1 MAVMRCHVLVLCCFL
16 FSGLAHAGEKKSGVG
31 PSVISL
37 PSGPGSIE
45 GLGESF
51 EPQLNTGSSTYSI
64 SLETTP
70 GIAGHQPSVSLSY
83 NSGAGN
89 DVLGIG
95 WSLGVQSIQRQTDKG
110 QPKYNGEDTFIFQGE
125 ELIPLVDGSYALK
138 NTTSFLRFYRE
149 GDSWLA
155 KGPNGHRYRFGLYPS
170 KNKIFRGSRLGINLE
185 TKVSQYDADFD
196 HTYRWYLSEWV
207 DTNGNKIEYYYSKNS
222 DSNGR
227 LYPSEIRYNQHG
239 DKYQSVVFLYEDRPD
254 VVTDY
259 RSGFLIQTAQRLSK
273 IQMFGFGQLA
283 REYRLGYELSGD
295 DFVNPEPTNK
305 IKLAY
310 SQLAKVTQYGRYAK
324 NHLPPLRLE
333 YTPLLNTRN
342 ALGSEN
348 TVNRMADTPPSIQF
362 FNSNS
367 EFMDV
372 NADGLPDIYST
383 QNGEHKYALNQGD
396 NTFGPYQVM
405 NNAPVIPLSSEN
417 LVFADMDGDAKVDLL
432 HKTGEGRWLF
442 YRNRGNGEY
451 APPLIDSQAPAFSLV
466 AGDTK
471 FSDINFDKK
480 IDIVRTNQNGTWS
493 YCLSQQGADIDHAPF
508 GNFPGVEDQDENGNG
523 KLDNLQW
530 DCNGSAAPKG
540 LPADGLFQ
548 NPNYR
553 QADMNGDRLQDLVWL
568 RNIGGKAIVSYYP
581 SKGFSDFDRS
591 VSMSG
596 NVALG
601 GMNLQDLKLTD
612 INGDGLADLVK
623 VQPSLVTVWFNQ
635 GDREWSAPQ
644 EYDGSRYNPVN
655 TQIRFADL
663 NGNGTQ
669 DLVWIEMGVA
679 QDDTIQYLDF
689 SPIKA
694 NQLSVIDNGIGKRTI
709 INYQSTTD
717 YRIASE
723 KEGNPWTLKSPV
735 TMQVVSKVTIEPGL
749 DLDTKPG
756 NDQYIT
762 EYVYRDA
769 WYDVY
774 QKEFRGF
781 SFVKSISI
789 GDDSAPTSVTR
800 TFFHTGAPDGIDNDG
815 DGQID
820 ERGEDNET
828 EELPLKGQVL
838 AQETTTELAGAY
850 TTLGDGVFAADKDT
864 FQRVQSKLTIQRI
877 HSSDGGTQNVATVD
891 NEQEVSFAYATK
903 TLTDII
909 ELGKGSPK
917 RLKTTAL
924 KDAFGNVLAA
934 KNYGV
939 IDVDGD
945 EQFAFNEYINN
956 IDRWMIGYPH
966 TKTVTDKDLNRLTQ
980 TKTYYDGGDFV
991 GLPFGQVDKGLMA
1004 RSEAWVAGNEFIPL
1018 TRSAY
1023 DQWGNIVSMM
1033 DGLGN
1038 LREIVYDSQ
1047 YNIFPIS
1054 ETIYAHQKPMT
1065 VTVNYDTT
1073 LGVVTSQTDLNSH
1086 QSSYHYDTFGRS
1098 VAVIM
1103 PGAEPSHP
1111 SQLHSY
1117 SLVDPHRGL
1126 TYEYDNSG
1134 QLFMGYSGVK
1144 MSSTHT
1150 QTREQYGRSDML
1162 ESWAY
1167 VDGIGRKLGS
1177 MSEDNNGFIFMGGQ
1191 LFNGKGGIRYNFEAM
1206 PFSSVDYP
1214 VLSLLSQSHS
1224 ESKYD
1229 ASGRVI
1235 WSQSSPD
1242 NKGQRAETRT
1252 EYQPLFITV
1261 IDANDN
1267 RQATTLDGLER
1278 SIEAH
1283 EYNQGEVFT
1292 TRHQYNAVGK
1302 LTQVTDAQNN
1312 IKTMTYDGLSRKTA
1326 MNDPD
1331 NGLTKYS
1338 FDNNNN
1344 LIEITDNKNQVIRF
1358 KYDDISRTLSEDFM
1372 GKAGI
1377 EVRYEYDDA
1386 TADYPGADNVV
1397 GKLAAVHDQSGSVFF
1412 SYDQRGNSLWQMK
1425 RLQGKDYR
1433 FSTTYDAM
1441 ARIVHQV
1448 WPDGESIAYQY
1459 DNRGLLKSIPGI
1471 IDSFNYRIT
1480 GQIDQT
1486 FFSNGVNTQYQY
1498 DGRHRLTELKSV
1510 GASSLFQHLTYDYD
1524 NLNNIIK
1531 IDDERSVNGL
1541 KSASQ
1546 MFVYDDLYR
1555 LTQAKGAYGAINY
1568 AYNAIGNLTQKHS
1581 PSAGQAGHIDD
1592 SLINL
1597 KKLTYGGDAGA
1608 FNRIGKGNKPGPHA
1622 VTSTESGLVYDY
1634 DDNGNMIEHG
1644 QGDQYE
1650 WDYKN
1655 RLKRVVKPDG
1665 SEIQFTYDHS
1675 DQRVSKTQIK
1685 AGVTTETLYIGSG
1698 YEIRK
1703 DQTYKYI
1710 YAGDKRVARVRS
1722 IDSGSQTQTIALKA
1736 GWNFITPTLEP
1747 SNRDISQL
1755 IRPISGE
1762 LIDLYAFDS
1771 SQNQFLRYEP
1781 GLSSELTELEPLRG
1795 YMMNMKSDVTW
1806 SIEGRPVT
1814 QSAALDEGWNLT
1826 GFPVDNSSNVT
1837 SVLSSMDLQYDAI
1850 WKYQSGGQWQSYFSQ
1865 ASLPALN
1872 SLGLID
1878 AGQAYWLNVPA
1889 STVLTTA
1896 QPLKGR
1902 TVYYHADHLG
1912 STNMITDAQGQVIDT
1927 TEYYP
1932 FGRPRYSKNIDGTE
1946 IFYKFTGQELDK
1958 ETGLSYHSAR
1968 YMDPV
1973 LGRFISVDPLLV
1985 ATPGDCGIQ
1994 ECNLYLY
2001 AKNNPVAFIDTT
2013 GTQGVGGGYAQLYKG
2028 LSAAES
2034 ERLTLSMNASFNQAV
2049 EQTSQGDMY
2058 QGEPTALG
2066 TLMTIGAGEVVCLGT
2081 ALDLQNVLYHG
2092 VRFYKNPSPEN
2103 YKKLEESTVGLVPW
2117 YGGMRALKRA
2127 RKAYKSSVFTHNR
2140 GIRKAIKAGLFKT
2153 KVTEKWSTG
2162 KGKNKIT
2169 INFDGR
2175 TKGVLH
2181 KVMHRDKIEH
2191 NDAMKKL
2198 IKFANTNGT
2207 RKVNLI
2213 VPSNKPLPQSLRG
2226 YVDAKGGNF
2235 KITHGG
2241 KKVNLL
2247 R

>member
-1 MAVMRCHVLVLCCFL
+1 MTVMRCHVLVFLCLAFTL
-16 FSGLAHAGEKKSGVG
+16 FAQAGEKKSGVG

-95 WSLGVQSIQRQTDKG
+95 WSLGGQSIQRQTDKG

-155 KGPNGHRYRFGLYPS
+155 KGPNGHRYHFGLYPS
-170 KNKIFRGSRLGINLE
+170 KNEIFRGSRLGINSE
-185 TKVSQYDADFD
+185 TKTSQYDADFD
-196 HTYRWYLSEWV
+196 HTYRWYLSEWS

-239 DKYQSVVFLYEDRPD
+239 DKYQSVVFHYEDRPD
-254 VVTDY
+254 VVIDY
-259 RSGFLIQTAQRLSK
+259 RAGFLIQTAQRLSK

-283 REYRLGYELSGD
+283 REYRLGYELSGE
-295 DFVNPEPTNK
+295 DFVNPEPINK

-310 SQLAKVTQYGRYAK
+310 SQLAKVTQYGRFAK

-333 YTPLLNTRN
+333 YTPLLNARN

-348 TVNRMADTPPSIQF
+348 TVNRMADAPPSIQF

-405 NNAPVIPLSSEN
+405 NNAPIIPLSSEN

-432 HKTGEGRWLF
+432 HKTSESRWLF

-466 AGDTK
+466 ASDTK

-493 YCLSQQGADIDHAPF
+493 YCLSQQGADVDHAPF
-508 GNFPGVEDQDENGNG
+508 ENFPGVEDQDENGNG
-523 KLDNLQW
+523 KLDNMQW
-530 DCNGSAAPKG
+530 DCNGSATPKG

-553 QADMNGDRLQDLVWL
+553 HADMNGDRLQDFVWL

-679 QDDTIQYLDF
+679 QSDSIQYLDF

-709 INYQSTTD
+709 IDYKSTTD
-717 YRIASE
+717 YRVASE
-723 KEGNPWTLKSPV
+723 KEGNPWSLKSPIN
-735 TMQVVSKVTIEPGL
+735 MQVVSRVTVEPGL

-756 NDQYIT
+756 NDQYIS

-781 SFVKSISI
+781 AFVKSISI

-815 DGQID
+815 DGKID

-877 HSSDGGTQNVATVD
+877 HSRDGGTQNMPTVN
-891 NEQEVSFAYATK
+891 NEQEVSFAYALE

-909 ELGKGSPK
+909 ELGKGAPK
-917 RLKTTAL
+917 RLKTTTL
-924 KDAFGNVLAA
+924 KDAFGNVLET
-934 KNYGV
+934 KNYGM
-939 IDVDGD
+939 IDEDND
-945 EQFAFNEYINN
+945 EQFTFSEYIND
-956 IDRWMIGYPH
+956 IDRWMIGYPL

-991 GLPFGQVDKGLMA
+991 GLPFGQVAKGLMT

-1018 TRSAY
+1018 ARSAY

-1038 LREIVYDSQ
+1038 LREIAYDTQ
-1047 YNIFPIS
+1047 HHIFPIS
-1054 ETIYAHQKPMT
+1054 ETIYANQKPMT

-1073 LGVVTSQTDLNSH
+1073 LGVVTSQIDLNGH
-1086 QSSYHYDTFGRS
+1086 QSSYQYDAFGRS

-1134 QLFMGYSGVK
+1134 QLFMGNSGVK

-1150 QTREQYGRSDML
+1150 QIREQYGRSDTL
-1162 ESWAY
+1162 ESWQY
-1167 VDGIGRKLGS
+1167 VDGMGRKLGS
-1177 MSEDNNGFIFMGGQ
+1177 VSEDNNGYIFAGGQ
-1191 LFNGKGGIRYNFEAM
+1191 LFNGKGGVRYSFEAI
-1206 PFSSVDYP
+1206 PLSSIDYP
-1214 VLSLLSQSHS
+1214 TLNLLSQVNSQLH
-1224 ESKYD
+1224 YD
-1229 ASGRVI
+1229 ASGRGI
-1235 WSQSSPD
+1235 WSQSSAD
-1242 NKGQRAETRT
+1242 KKGQRAVTRT
-1252 EYQPLFITV
+1252 EYQPLFTTV
-1261 IDANDN
+1261 IDANGN
-1267 RQATTLDGLER
+1267 RQTTALDGLKR
-1278 SIEAH
+1278 TIEAH
-1283 EYNQGEVFT
+1283 EYNQGEIFT
-1292 TRHQYNAVGK
+1292 TRYQHNAVGK

-1331 NGLTKYS
+1331 NGLTKYV
-1338 FDNNNN
+1338 FDNISN
-1344 LIEITDNKNQVIRF
+1344 LIEITDNKNQVIQF
-1358 KYDDISRTLSEDFM
+1358 KYDEISRPLSEDFK

-1386 TADYPGADNVV
+1386 TADYPAADNVA

-1412 SYDQRGNSLWQMK
+1412 SYDQRGNSLWQIK

-1441 ARIVHQV
+1441 GRIVQQA
-1448 WPDGESIAYQY
+1448 WPDGESIVYQY
-1459 DNRGLLKSIPGI
+1459 DKRGLVKSIPGI
-1471 IDSFNYRIT
+1471 IDSFNYGIT

-1486 FFSNGVNTQYQY
+1486 HFANGVNTQYQY
-1498 DGRHRLTELKSV
+1498 DTRHRLTELKSER
-1510 GASSLFQHLTYDYD
+1510 ASSLFQHLTYDYD

-1546 MFVYDDLYR
+1546 MFIYDDLYR

-1568 AYNAIGNLTQKHS
+1568 AYNAIGNLTQKYS
-1581 PSAGQAGHIDD
+1581 PSAGQTGHIADP
-1592 SLINL
+1592 LINL
-1597 KKLTYGGDAGA
+1597 KKLTYGGDAAGA

-1634 DDNGNMIEHG
+1634 DDNGNMTQHG

-1655 RLKRVVKPDG
+1655 RLVRAVKPDG
-1665 SEIQFTYDHS
+1665 SEIQFTYDRS

-1710 YAGDKRVARVRS
+1710 YADGKRVARVRS
-1722 IDSGSQTQTIALKA
+1722 IDSAAQTQTIALKA

-1747 SNRDISQL
+1747 NNRDISQL
-1755 IRPISGE
+1755 IQPIANQM
-1762 LIDLYAFDS
+1762 IDLYSFDS
-1771 SQNQFLRYEP
+1771 RQNRFIHYEP

-1795 YMMNMKSDVTW
+1795 YMVHMKTDATW
-1806 SIEGRPVT
+1806 TIEGRPVT
-1814 QSAALDEGWNLT
+1814 QSAALDVGWNLT
-1826 GFPVDNSSNVT
+1826 GFPVNNSTSVT
-1837 SVLSSMDLQYDAI
+1837 SALASMDLPYDAI
-1850 WKYQSGGQWQSYFSQ
+1850 WKYQPDEQWQSYFSQ
-1865 ASLPALN
+1865 APLSALN
-1872 SLGLID
+1872 SLNQID
-1878 AGQAYWLNVPA
+1878 AGQAYWLNVSA

-1912 STNMITDAQGQVIDT
+1912 STNMITDVKGQVIDT

-1946 IFYKFTGQELDK
+1946 TFYKFTGQELDK

-1985 ATPGDCGIQ
+1985 AMPEECGIQ
-1994 ECNLYLY
+1994 ECNMYGY
-2001 AKNNPVAFIDTT
+2001 ALNNPVAFIDTT
-2013 GTQGVGGGYAQLYKG
+2013 GTA
-2028 LSAAES
+2028 SIS
-2034 ERLTLSMNASFNQAV
+2034 ETAKQAFNQA
-2049 EQTSQGDMY
+2049 SQGVMY
-2058 QGEPTALG
+2058 EGTPTILG
-2066 TLMTIGAGEVVCLGT
+2066 TAAEILAGETPALGT
-2081 ALDLQNVLYHG
+2081 ALDLQELLYHG
-2092 VRFYKNPSPEN
+2092 VRLYRDPSDEN
-2103 YKKLEESTVGLVPW
+2103 IINVRNSLVGLVPLA
-2117 YGGMRALKRA
+2117 GGGRILYKRA
-2127 RKAYKSSVFTHNR
+2127 KKAYIAYNSATATHKR
-2140 GIRKAIKAGLFKT
+2140 GVKRAAAKLGMTFNKKITGHLR
-2153 KVTEKWSTG
+2153 EG
-2162 KGKNKIT
+2162 KGKIRLT
-2169 INFDGR
+2169 FDG
-2175 TKGVLH
+2175 KHDGVLQ
-2181 KVMHRDKIEH
+2181 KVMHRDEIE
-2191 NDAMKKL
+2191 NTLEIKRL
-2198 IKFANTNGT
+2198 IKYANKKGNK
-2207 RKVNLI
+2207 KVNLI
-2213 VPSNKPLPQSLRG
+2213 VPNNRKIPDSLKMYMG
-2226 YVDAKGGNF
+2226 EKAKGKKF
-2235 KITHGG
+2235 TITKGG
-2241 KKVNLL
+2241 RKGI
-2247 R
+2247 

>member
-1 MAVMRCHVLVLCCFL
+1 MRCHVLVFLC
-16 FSGLAHAGEKKSGVG
+16 LAFTVFAQADEKKSGVG

-125 ELIPLVDGSYALK
+125 ELIPLVDGSFALK
-138 NTTSFLRFYRE
+138 NTSSFLRFYRE
-149 GDSWLA
+149 GDTWLA
-155 KGPNGHRYRFGLYPS
+155 KGPNGHQYRFGLYPS
-170 KNKIFRGSRLGINLE
+170 KNEIFRGSRLGIDLE
-185 TKVSQYDADFD
+185 TKTSEYNPNFD
-196 HTYRWYLSEWV
+196 QTYRWYLSEWV

-239 DKYQSVVFLYEDRPD
+239 DKYQSVVFHYEDRPD
-254 VVTDY
+254 VVSDY
-259 RSGFLIQTAQRLSK
+259 RSGFLVQTAQRLSK
-273 IQMFGFGQLA
+273 VQMFGFGQLA

-295 DFVNPEPTNK
+295 DFVKPEPINK
-305 IKLAY
+305 IHLGF
-310 SQLAKVTQYGRYAK
+310 SQLAKVTQYGRHAI

-333 YTPLLNTRN
+333 YTPLLNI
-342 ALGSEN
+342 EN
-348 TVNRMADTPPSIQF
+348 SVNSMAGTPASIQF
-362 FNSNS
+362 FNSNT

-383 QNGEHKYALNQGD
+383 QNGEHIYALNQGD
-396 NTFGPYQVM
+396 STFGQYQIM
-405 NNAPVIPLSSEN
+405 QNAPAIPLSSEN
-417 LVFADMDGDAKVDLL
+417 LVFTDLDGDAKVDLL
-432 HKTGEGRWLF
+432 HKVSESRWAF

-451 APPLIDSQAPAFSLV
+451 AAPLIDSQAPAFSLG
-466 AGDTK
+466 ASDTR

-480 IDIVRTNQNGTWS
+480 IDILRTNQNGTWS
-493 YCLSQQGADIDHAPF
+493 YCLSQQGADVDHAPF

-523 KLDNLQW
+523 KLDNIQW
-530 DCNGSAAPKG
+530 DCNGSAIPKG

-553 QADMNGDRLQDLVWL
+553 HADMNGDRLLDFVWL
-568 RNIGGKAIVSYYP
+568 RNIGGKAVVSYYP
-581 SKGFSDFDRS
+581 SKGFSNFDRTVAMTGS
-591 VSMSG
+591 VE
-596 NVALG
+596 LG

-623 VQPSLVTVWFNQ
+623 IQPSLVTVWFNQ
-635 GDREWSAPQ
+635 GDSEWSEPQ
-644 EYDGSRYNPVN
+644 EYNGSRYNPVN

-679 QDDTIQYLDF
+679 QSEAIKFLDF

-709 INYQSTTD
+709 INYKSTTD
-717 YRIASE
+717 YRLASE

-735 TMQVVSKVTIEPGL
+735 TMQVVSKVTVEPGL

-756 NDQYIT
+756 NDQYIS

-781 SFVKSISI
+781 GFVKSISI
-789 GDDSAPTSVTR
+789 GDESAPTSVTR

-815 DGQID
+815 DGKLD

-850 TTLGDGVFAADKDT
+850 TTLGDGAFAAAKDT

-877 HSSDGGTQNVATVD
+877 HNSDGGTQNVPTV
-891 NEQEVSFAYATK
+891 NNNQEVSFAYALE

-917 RLKTTAL
+917 RLKATTL
-924 KDAFGNVLAA
+924 KDAYGNTLEA

-939 IDVDGD
+939 IDEEGD
-945 EQFAFNEYINN
+945 EQFTFSEYIND
-956 IDRWMIGYPH
+956 IDRWMIGFPL

-980 TKTYYDGGDFV
+980 TKSYYDGGDFV
-991 GLPFGQVDKGLMA
+991 GLPFGQVDKGLMT

-1018 TRSAY
+1018 ARSAY

-1038 LREIVYDSQ
+1038 LREIEYDSQ

-1054 ETIYAHQKPMT
+1054 ETIYVNQKPMT
-1065 VTVNYDTT
+1065 LTVDYDTT
-1073 LGVVTSQTDLNSH
+1073 LGVVTSQTDLNGHRSTY
-1086 QSSYHYDTFGRS
+1086 QYDAFGRS
-1098 VAVIM
+1098 VAAIM
-1103 PGAEPSHP
+1103 PGADSSYP
-1111 SQLHSY
+1111 SQQYSY
-1117 SLVDPHRGL
+1117 ILADPHRGL
-1126 TYEYDNSG
+1126 TYEYDNN
-1134 QLFMGYSGVK
+1134 GYLSLGSSNAK
-1144 MSSTHT
+1144 LSSTHI
-1150 QTREQYGRSDML
+1150 QTREQYGRSGTL
-1162 ESWAY
+1162 ENWQY
-1167 VDGIGRKLGS
+1167 VDGMGRKLGS
-1177 MSEDNNGFIFMGGQ
+1177 VAEDNDGYIFAGGQ
-1191 LFNGKGGIRYNFEAM
+1191 LFNAKGVVRYSFEDI
-1206 PFSSVDYP
+1206 PSTSIDYP
-1214 VLSLLSQSHS
+1214 ALNLLSQAYSQSH
-1224 ESKYD
+1224 YD
-1229 ASGRVI
+1229 ASGRGI
-1235 WSQSSPD
+1235 WSQSLPD
-1242 NKGQRAETRT
+1242 KKGQRAVTRM
-1252 EYQPLFITV
+1252 EYQPLYTTV
-1261 IDANDN
+1261 IDANAN

-1278 SIEAH
+1278 TIEAH
-1283 EYNQGEVFT
+1283 EYNQGELFT
-1292 TRHQYNAVGK
+1292 TRYQHNAVGK

-1312 IKTMTYDGLSRKTA
+1312 IKTMAYDGLSRKTA

-1331 NGLTKYS
+1331 NGLTKYI
-1338 FDNNNN
+1338 FDNNSN
-1344 LIEITDNKNQVIRF
+1344 LIEITDNKNQVIQLQ
-1358 KYDDISRTLSEDFM
+1358 YDEINRLLSEDFK
-1372 GKAGI
+1372 GKTGI
-1377 EVRYEYDDA
+1377 EVSYEYDDV
-1386 TADYPGADNVV
+1386 TADYPGADNLV

-1412 SYDQRGNSLWQMK
+1412 SYDQRGNSLWQIK

-1441 ARIVHQV
+1441 DRIVQQA
-1448 WPDGESIAYQY
+1448 WPDGESIVYEY
-1459 DNRGLLKSIPGI
+1459 DNRGLVKSIPGV

-1486 FFSNGVNTQYQY
+1486 HFANGVNTQYQY
-1498 DGRHRLTELKSV
+1498 DGRHRLTELKSEV
-1510 GASSLFQHLTYDYD
+1510 ENSLFQHLTYDYD

-1546 MFVYDDLYR
+1546 MFIYDDLYR

-1568 AYNAIGNLTQKHS
+1568 GYNAIGNLTQKHS

-1592 SLINL
+1592 PLINL
-1597 KKLTYGGDAGA
+1597 KNLTYGGDAGA
-1608 FNRIGKGNKPGPHA
+1608 FNRIGKGSKPGPHA

-1634 DDNGNMIEHG
+1634 DDNGNMIKHG

-1655 RLKRVVKPDG
+1655 RLTRVVKPDG
-1665 SEIQFTYDHS
+1665 SEIQFTYDRS

-1710 YAGDKRVARVRS
+1710 YAGGKRVARVRS
-1722 IDSGSQTQTIALKA
+1722 IDSAAQTQTFALKA
-1736 GWNFITPTLEP
+1736 GWNFIAPTLEP

-1755 IRPISGE
+1755 IQPIANQ

-1771 SQNQFLRYEP
+1771 RQNRFIRYES

-1795 YMMNMKSDVTW
+1795 YMVHMKTDATW
-1806 SIEGRPVT
+1806 IIEGRPVT
-1814 QSAALDEGWNLT
+1814 QSTALDAGWNLT
-1826 GFPVDNSSNVT
+1826 GFPVNGST
-1837 SVLSSMDLQYDAI
+1837 SVANTLASMDLPYDSI
-1850 WKYQSGGQWQSYFSQ
+1850 WKYQPDEQWQSYFSQ
-1865 ASLPALN
+1865 TSLPALN
-1872 SLGLID
+1872 SLSQIVT
-1878 AGQAYWLNVPA
+1878 GQAYWLNVPA

-1912 STNMITDAQGQVIDT
+1912 SANMITNAQGQVIDT

-1932 FGRPRYSKNIDGTE
+1932 FGRQRYSENIDGTAT
-1946 IFYKFTGQELDK
+1946 FYKFTGQELDK

-1985 ATPGDCGIQ
+1985 ETPEKCGIQ
-1994 ECNLYLY
+1994 ECNLYGY
-2001 AKNNPVAFIDTT
+2001 SQSNPVNFIDRNGEKKRPTFSEAFALNEGSVAEFYPEAGVVNYYENDQFVSTRKVYAGGNVGKAKYAINNLKYQYVSNT
-2013 GTQGVGGGYAQLYKG
+2013 GPAPVHTYMLTPEPGFHGHYAL
-2028 LSAAES
+2028 
-2034 ERLTLSMNASFNQAV
+2034 RMI
-2049 EQTSQGDMY
+2049 
-2058 QGEPTALG
+2058 P
-2066 TLMTIGAGEVVCLGT
+2066 
-2081 ALDLQNVLYHG
+2081 
-2092 VRFYKNPSPEN
+2092 KNW
-2103 YKKLEESTVGLVPW
+2103 K
-2117 YGGMRALKRA
+2117 ALKG
-2127 RKAYKSSVFTHNR
+2127 R
-2140 GIRKAIKAGLFKT
+2140 GGFLFHSG
-2153 KVTEKWSTG
+2153 W
-2162 KGKNKIT
+2162 
-2169 INFDGR
+2169 
-2175 TKGVLH
+2175 
-2181 KVMHRDKIEH
+2181 
-2191 NDAMKKL
+2191 
-2198 IKFANTNGT
+2198 KFANRSSSKGCLIPDDKGLG
-2207 RKVNLI
+2207 RKEAVRYLKSI
-2213 VPSNKPLPQSLRG
+2213 KPYTILHIKKGDSTPRTGDRYKGFIGDYYRAAASGKTTTGLRG
-2226 YVDAKGGNF
+2226 MSAIESMSELSSIRQAEWDQKLNAGAAENSATLNNISQPKVQDWKNNSAKPW
-2235 KITHGG
+2235 K
-2241 KKVNLL
+2241 
-2247 R
+2247 